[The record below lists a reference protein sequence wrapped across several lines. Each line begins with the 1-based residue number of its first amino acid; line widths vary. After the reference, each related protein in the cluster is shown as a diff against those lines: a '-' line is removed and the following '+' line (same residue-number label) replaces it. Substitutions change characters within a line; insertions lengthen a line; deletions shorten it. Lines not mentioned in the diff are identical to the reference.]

1 MAEEDINIFE
11 ESTPREFEKEALL
24 GVAKGM
30 YDGPKTIAS
39 YAAMPLSL
47 FGAGVEID
55 IPELTEILPV
65 LSELENQNPEDQI
78 KFLESLDIEATGP
91 EAAGFGAGFV
101 GGAIGSFE
109 GLTKIKNKYPDVYKK
124 LRKAFPYSVGQLHV
138 KYRVAPGGK
147 LNKFAQVIASAIP
160 KGFKPSDWKKKNTP
174 VKNITKNFAKLAKFG
189 FLPGLL
195 APTEMGDATLLDE
208 DGYIK
213 QEIIEANPEMF
224 EDFDFIGPGGLRPP
238 EENKTDTAVQDALDD
253 LGVDYIDKEEK
264 KEIRPNISIE
274 LKDGT
279 VYPDQLALGGEPS
292 LDTNIFEESEVVT
305 DGPEEVQMA
314 NLLGKVPIWAIGQA
328 KKSETLTQGFSNAI
342 KKALKS
348 IEDKLGTKDEVLG
361 DTIED
366 IDIID
371 TPSGETVVGAV
382 KNKKTIIDSPEPNES
397 VFYSELE
404 ARLMDPNTPKSFSN
418 KEQLFNFLNQKGISK
433 VEVEDNILN
442 RYIDISNK
450 NNTPLLSSDMLEIVR
465 QAPMRKVQSVTYGD
479 ARYGGT
485 KSAKYNGYQEEGA
498 LPNSYREEVL
508 YLPAEDIPLDPGTLP
523 QSGHDF
529 AEKYVIGWSRLTD
542 RKATLPVD
550 KTAQGIAEQVD
561 PAMIRTLKRNQTKL
575 KNQLKGLETS
585 ALRKLEREG
594 LLDIDNLDDYLENAV
609 GGPYTNILNTEM
621 AARLR
626 SIDEPLEQQILQFR
640 MKLDSDAAKLQKM
653 EAATRGQ
660 QVTVTF
666 ADEVQ
671 SDILQQAK
679 RMEEKFTQQLADLMD
694 ANTALRSAQIRSG
707 GYKYGDITPEVADYF
722 LKNKTVFRPIF
733 QTAQEMQGF
742 LDEFAKGEAVFKELS
757 EAGLQPSKDL
767 LQRVAAAQKK
777 EKELLSTLEKSLSEE
792 SMQKLMP
799 NVPFKNRSEW
809 GSALIK
815 MNVNNAAKRL
825 FIDKADDAAEWFAI
839 SPSKLITKRYN
850 QTGGTNVPPA
860 ERTKDMKGI
869 GMEEFYGGPTST
881 DYKGKHYTSVL
892 EKEMK
897 RLARENNSEFKV
909 IKIDNVGDAF
919 AIKLTPEMLLPH
931 KTHRNKGGMVY
942 TPELIDIFEVA

>member
-65 LSELENQNPEDQI
+65 LSQLENQNPEDQI

-91 EAAGFGAGFV
+91 EAVGFGAGFV

-109 GLTKIKNKYPDVYKK
+109 GLTQIKKKYPEVYKK

-160 KGFKPSDWKKKNTP
+160 KGLKKADRVKQNTP
-174 VKNITKNFAKLAKFG
+174 VKNIIKNFAKLAKFG

-195 APTEMGDATLLDE
+195 APTEMGDATLFDE

-213 QEIIEANPEMF
+213 QEIIDADPEMF
-224 EDFDFIGPGGLRPP
+224 ENFDLIGPGGLRPP

-264 KEIRPNISIE
+264 IVDSK
-274 LKDGT
+274 
-279 VYPDQLALGGEPS
+279 ALGGEPS
-292 LDTNIFEESEVVT
+292 LDTDIFEESEVVT

-314 NLLGKVPIWAIGQA
+314 NLFGKVPIWAIGQA
-328 KKSETLTQGFSNAI
+328 KKSETLTQGFSKAI
-342 KKALKS
+342 KKALDS
-348 IEDKLGTKDEVLG
+348 IKNKLGTKDEVLG
-361 DTIED
+361 EAVED

-442 RYIDISNK
+442 RYIDIANK

-485 KSAKYNGYQEEGA
+485 KRAKYEGYQEPGA
-498 LPNSYREEVL
+498 LPGSYREEVL

-542 RKATLPVD
+542 RKATLPVE
-550 KTAQGIAEQVD
+550 KTPQGIAEQVD
-561 PAMIRTLKRNQTKL
+561 PAMIRTLKRNQKTL
-575 KNQLKGLETS
+575 DRQLKGLETS
-585 ALRKLEREG
+585 AVRKLERED
-594 LLDIDNLDDYLENAV
+594 LIEVDDVDNLTMAEIR
-609 GGPYTNILNTEM
+609 NILDTNTM
-621 AARLR
+621 ARLR
-626 SIDEPLEQQILQFR
+626 SVDEPLEQQILQFR
-640 MKLDSDAAKLQKM
+640 MKIDSDAAKLQKM
-653 EAATRGQ
+653 EATTKGQ

-679 RMEEKFTQQLADLMD
+679 RMEERFTEQLADLMD

-707 GYKYGDITPEVADYF
+707 GYKYGDITPEVAEYF

-777 EKELLSTLEKSLSEE
+777 EKELLSTLEKSLSKE

-799 NVPFKNRSEW
+799 NVPFKSRSEW
-809 GSALIK
+809 GSALLK

-825 FIDKADDAAEWFAI
+825 FVDKVDDAAEWFAI
-839 SPSKLITKRYN
+839 SPSKLITRRYG

-942 TPELIDIFEVA
+942 TPELIDIFEAA

>member
-65 LSELENQNPEDQI
+65 LSQLENQNPEDQI

-109 GLTKIKNKYPDVYKK
+109 GLTQIKKKYPEVYKK

-160 KGFKPSDWKKKNTP
+160 KGLKKADRVKQNTP
-174 VKNITKNFAKLAKFG
+174 VKNIIKNFAKLAKFG

-195 APTEMGDATLLDE
+195 APTEMGDATLFDE

-213 QEIIEANPEMF
+213 QEIIDADPEMF
-224 EDFDFIGPGGLRPP
+224 ENFDLIGPGGLRPP

-264 KEIRPNISIE
+264 IVDSK
-274 LKDGT
+274 
-279 VYPDQLALGGEPS
+279 ALGGEPS
-292 LDTNIFEESEVVT
+292 LDTDIFEESEVVT

-314 NLLGKVPIWAIGQA
+314 NLFGKVPIWAIGQA
-328 KKSETLTQGFSNAI
+328 KKSETLTQGFSKAI
-342 KKALKS
+342 KKALDS
-348 IEDKLGTKDEVLG
+348 IKNKLGTKDEVLG
-361 DTIED
+361 EAVED

-442 RYIDISNK
+442 RYIDIANK

-485 KSAKYNGYQEEGA
+485 KRAKYEGYQEPGA
-498 LPNSYREEVL
+498 LPGSYREEVL

-542 RKATLPVD
+542 RKATLPVE
-550 KTAQGIAEQVD
+550 KTPQGIAEQVD
-561 PAMIRTLKRNQTKL
+561 PAMIRTLKRNQKTL
-575 KNQLKGLETS
+575 DRQLKGLETS
-585 ALRKLEREG
+585 AVRKLERED
-594 LLDIDNLDDYLENAV
+594 LIEVDDVDNLTMAEIR
-609 GGPYTNILNTEM
+609 NILDTNTM
-621 AARLR
+621 ARLR
-626 SIDEPLEQQILQFR
+626 SVDEPLEQQILQFR
-640 MKLDSDAAKLQKM
+640 MKIDSDAAKLQKM
-653 EAATRGQ
+653 EATTKGQ

-679 RMEEKFTQQLADLMD
+679 RMEERFTEQLADLMD

-707 GYKYGDITPEVADYF
+707 GYKYGDITPEVAEYF

-777 EKELLSTLEKSLSEE
+777 EKELLSTLEKSLSKE

-799 NVPFKNRSEW
+799 NVPFKSRSEW
-809 GSALIK
+809 GSALLK

-825 FIDKADDAAEWFAI
+825 FVDKVDDAAEWFAI
-839 SPSKLITKRYN
+839 SPSKLITRRYG

-942 TPELIDIFEVA
+942 TPELIDIFEAA